1 MNGGH
6 RSVEDPQMTSSP
18 FPPAHGDSADRPR
31 RRATRPAAAPT
42 GVAPAPYLRSAP
54 AARPTAPAPAG
65 HQPAPTAPAGEA
77 GSHTRRRRGGRGR
90 GAGQLNDTARPAAVE
105 TPAEVTVPAGD

>member
-18 FPPAHGDSADRPR
+18 FPLAHGDSADRPR

-42 GVAPAPYLRSAP
+42 GVAPAPAFRSAPAAPPPPAGPPAPASPPAP

-77 GSHTRRRRGGRGR
+77 GGRSRRR
-90 GAGQLNDTARPAAVE
+90 
-105 TPAEVTVPAGD
+105 